1 MDRER
6 YKVWMRV
13 TNDWIRTAHSMRL
26 SRPTDCFHQGTAC
39 LDSIDTVAEEIL
51 RANRVQRKMREA
63 GKGQNLLPISFHG
76 GWISPLEKGYGAL
89 MTTDLWPEQE
99 PEKAAEAI
107 QFLLSSLVGMLGEK
121 CAGATVCLLGPAYD
135 LLGPQFFNVH
145 LLVKAMKRE
154 FDPNNISNP
163 PYATSPDV
171 VDPIQLA
178 EMTKVL

>member
-1 MDRER
+1 
-6 YKVWMRV
+6 
-13 TNDWIRTAHSMRL
+13 
-26 SRPTDCFHQGTAC
+26 
-39 LDSIDTVAEEIL
+39 VAEEIL
-51 RANRVQRKMREA
+51 RANRAQRAMREA

-76 GWISPLEKGYGAL
+76 GWISPTEKGYGAL

-107 QFLLSSLVGMLGEK
+107 QFLLSSLMGMLGEK

-163 PYATSPDV
+163 PYATTPDI
-171 VDPIQLA
+171 VDPMQLA